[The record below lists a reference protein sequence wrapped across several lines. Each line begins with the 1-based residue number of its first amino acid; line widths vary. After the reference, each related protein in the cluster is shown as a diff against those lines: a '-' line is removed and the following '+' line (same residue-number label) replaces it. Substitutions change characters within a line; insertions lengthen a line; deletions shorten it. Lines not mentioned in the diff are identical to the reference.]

1 MKHVCPP
8 DGIGLRSKVKASAS
22 ISKSSSAMNI
32 VEASILDSNID
43 NHVPNPNLLARMIY
57 RARKKER
64 PNEPKTIDCPI
75 LPSFV
80 LVPNEFLLFNVKI
93 EDEKGLAEAKIC
105 CQHQQTK

>member
-1 MKHVCPP
+1 M
-8 DGIGLRSKVKASAS
+8 S
-22 ISKSSSAMNI
+22 I

-57 RARKKER
+57 RARKKEI

-80 LVPNEFLLFNVKI
+80 LVPYEFLLSDVKM
-93 EDEKGLAEAKIC
+93 EDEKGLTEARHLMLALANQIAYLSRAS
-105 CQHQQTK
+105 T